1 MDTNTLF
8 MNIIKN
14 SGNLPKNKDE
24 LINLHY
30 RSQFLETN
38 INMRKDMEYN
48 YNKLKLNDLKNE
60 IEELEFQKKF
70 YIKRN
75 NEIIKKIQN
84 DRFISDELVSKTKI
98 SFKDLEETKNK
109 YQKYIDDISPQII
122 TEFKINLNKKKNV
135 FIEEKNKEIEKKKLN
150 EHKYDHYKEL
160 IKINEKIADDVQKLR
175 KTNNEISLKNEEI
188 KKQYLEREKYLKNL
202 LNINDKNENEKE
214 EILKKE
220 KMELLQRQKLLGIQ
234 PNKIIINTSINKE
247 EDKDKDSEEIPLKQI
262 KNLNINDTSNSKEQS
277 DETNSKNVGKS
288 INNNNIVESNKEEI

>member
-160 IKINEKIADDVQKLR
+160 I
-175 KTNNEISLKNEEI
+175 
-188 KKQYLEREKYLKNL
+188 
-202 LNINDKNENEKE
+202 
-214 EILKKE
+214 
-220 KMELLQRQKLLGIQ
+220 
-234 PNKIIINTSINKE
+234 
-247 EDKDKDSEEIPLKQI
+247 
-262 KNLNINDTSNSKEQS
+262 
-277 DETNSKNVGKS
+277 
-288 INNNNIVESNKEEI
+288 